1 MMRKIGFGHISKLIM
16 AAMLPVLFGSAPA
29 PAQPTAGSASGVAT
43 PPPDFS
49 GLWQRP
55 LSQGRMGAVKNLSE
69 RADVVIGDWQ
79 DPVLQPWAAAIVKQ
93 HGDMEA
99 AGFAAPETKQTC
111 WPGSV
116 PNMLS
121 IPSQMEVLQTPK
133 LVTVLYS
140 NDHQVRF
147 IYMDQPHSAHVT
159 SSWYGESVGHYEG
172 DTLVV
177 DTIGI
182 ASKPMSLVDVF
193 GTPHTDALHVVE
205 RFHLINGGKTIRVDI
220 RVEDPGTFTRAWDEG
235 SIFNKADEQFDEY
248 VCAENNPLIGI
259 DKSSGDMPRAR
270 YVPPF

>member
-1 MMRKIGFGHISKLIM
+1 MRSHVSWRLCT
-16 AAMLPVLFGSAPA
+16 AAAAICVPVLWSTASA
-29 PAQPTAGSASGVAT
+29 PAQPGQPQSTEQI
-43 PPPDFS
+43 PDFS
-49 GLWQRP
+49 GLWQRG
-55 LSQGRMGAVKNLSE
+55 LGRMGAVKNLSQ
-69 RADVVIGDWQ
+69 RPDVVIGDWQ

-133 LVTVLYS
+133 LVTILYS

-147 IYMDQPHSAHVT
+147 IYVGQPHSPRVAP
-159 SSWYGESVGHYEG
+159 SWYGESVGHYEG

-182 ASKPMSLVDVF
+182 AARAMSLVDVF
-193 GTPHTDALHVVE
+193 GTPHTEALHVVE
-205 RFHLINGGKTIRVDI
+205 RFHLTNGGKSLRADI
-220 RVEDPGTFTRAWDEG
+220 RVEDPGTFTRPWDEG
-235 SIFNKADEQFDEY
+235 TTFTKADYEFDEY

-259 DKSSGDMPRAR
+259 DHSSGEMPRAR